1 MQVFKTVYMQ
11 YIHFSGLA
19 SHDIK
24 LNPQNSNVFNYG

>member
-11 YIHFSGLA
+11 YIHF
-19 SHDIK
+19 HDIK